1 MCNSRKI
8 GSYLSCLGRIDCRW
22 FAFQLSRTEEGDMR
36 CSEMNVSVSLANIM
50 IEAGHLVYP
59 FLWCRIS
66 RLREGIGK
74 IVGAFIDRF

>member
-1 MCNSRKI
+1 M
-8 GSYLSCLGRIDCRW
+8 RW
-22 FAFQLSRTEEGDMR
+22 
-36 CSEMNVSVSLANIM
+36 SEMNVSVSLANIM